1 MGFWPG
7 VDNPVSYDRPVILF
21 PLSWHGTFWMED
33 VEPRSNT
40 SIPQL
45 CLDTGILFPKV
56 AVSGIIGH
64 NCIAYSHSLLAAC
77 SVSLL
82 AQSFAPLHSLFHL
95 GVFCSGSQCVYLVSQ
110 LRESRG

>member
-7 VDNPVSYDRPVILF
+7 VVNSVSHDRAVILF
-21 PLSWHGTFWMED
+21 PLPWHGSFWMED
-33 VEPRSNT
+33 VEPRGNAS
-40 SIPQL
+40 SPQL
-45 CLDTGILFPKV
+45 YLDTGILFPEI

-64 NCIAYSHSLLAAC
+64 NRIAYSHSLLAAC

-82 AQSFAPLHSLFHL
+82 AQSFVSLHSLFHL
-95 GVFCSGSQCVYLVSQ
+95 GVFCNGSQCVYLVSQ